1 MFYCL
6 SIVVYI
12 SFKKFCMKQFYSLLL
27 ILFPACVFSQ
37 QDSISANSAKQKTEQ
52 KPHHS
57 LGFGI
62 KAGLNFTNVTSASS
76 ISNSSETGYQVG
88 LFLDPSSKSILG
100 SRTELLY
107 SHQAYNFS
115 TGTTTGTNYLDYIM
129 LAQLMVI
136 NITHFVQIQVG
147 TQVGYLLSAKSD
159 SNKISTGNAQADAAI
174 NYYNRID
181 FGFSGGLEV
190 RPFMGIIVGARYNFS
205 ITNLYKLPDNS
216 GSQTPPSFIPS
227 TSDLNFKNNL
237 VQVYVGYRF

>member
-1 MFYCL
+1 
-6 SIVVYI
+6 
-12 SFKKFCMKQFYSLLL
+12 MKQFYCLLL

-37 QDSISANSAKQKTEQ
+37 QDSVSATGTKQKTEQ

-62 KAGLNFTNVTSASS
+62 KAGLNFTNITSASS

-88 LFLDPSSKSILG
+88 LFLDPSSNSILG

-115 TGTTTGTNYLDYIM
+115 TGTTTGKNYLDYLM
-129 LAQLMVI
+129 LAQLMAI
-136 NITHFVQIQVG
+136 NITHFVQIQIG
-147 TQVGYLLSAKSD
+147 TQIGYLLSAKSD
-159 SNKISTGNAQADAAI
+159 SNKISTGNAQADKALD
-174 NYYNRID
+174 YYNRID

-190 RPFMGIIVGARYNFS
+190 RPFMGIIVGARYNLS
-205 ITNLYKLPDNS
+205 ITNLYKIPDNN
-216 GSQTPPSFIPS
+216 SQNPPSFIPS
-227 TSDLNFKNNL
+227 SDDINFKNNL